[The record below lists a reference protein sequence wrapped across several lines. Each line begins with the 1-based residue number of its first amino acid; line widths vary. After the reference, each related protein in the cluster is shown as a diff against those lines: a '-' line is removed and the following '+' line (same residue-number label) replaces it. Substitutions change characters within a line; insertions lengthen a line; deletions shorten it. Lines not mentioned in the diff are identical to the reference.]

1 MGKEY
6 QNTSL
11 SGGRLRARNVRGEE
25 HHETNK
31 FREVH
36 AVVIEGHEAALAF
49 LQDAPPNRLIE
60 ILLREAFPREL
71 K

>member
-1 MGKEY
+1 M
-6 QNTSL
+6 
-11 SGGRLRARNVRGEE
+11 RGEE